1 MKIALGADHAGF
13 ALKEELK
20 RWLEENGHTVFD
32 YGATDENPDD
42 DYPDFILPAARAVAM
57 GEADRALVLGSSG
70 QGEGIA
76 ANRLKGVRAL
86 VYYGPEDP
94 LLETHKTGVQKD
106 LITVSRED
114 NDSNVLA
121 LGASFVSLEEAQ
133 EVVTRWLE
141 TPFTGEE
148 RHIRRIKKLDI

>member
-1 MKIALGADHAGF
+1 M
-13 ALKEELK
+13 
-20 RWLEENGHTVFD
+20 
-32 YGATDENPDD
+32 
-42 DYPDFILPAARAVAM
+42 
-57 GEADRALVLGSSG
+57 
-70 QGEGIA
+70 
-76 ANRLKGVRAL
+76 
-86 VYYGPEDP
+86 YYGPEDP